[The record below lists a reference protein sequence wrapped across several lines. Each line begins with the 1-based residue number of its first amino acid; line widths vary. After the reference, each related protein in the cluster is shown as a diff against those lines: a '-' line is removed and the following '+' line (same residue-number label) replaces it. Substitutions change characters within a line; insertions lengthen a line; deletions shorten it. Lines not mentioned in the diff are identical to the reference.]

1 MDRNK
6 IFKIISLAVILIPSV
21 LFFGLLIYFFI
32 RNLIIF
38 NKIYSP
44 IVLTIVAYWG
54 TFWLISM
61 YFGVKALRKGYK
73 DKKTII
79 PVCLLFSFHVMNGL
93 CYFPHFGA
101 KYGFIDRKDGI
112 YFLALFLSVVTGI
125 WVYCKLV
132 KFFKN

>member
-1 MDRNK
+1 MDKNK

-21 LFFGLLIYFFI
+21 LFFGLFNYFFI

-44 IVLTIVAYWG
+44 IVLTIVAYLG

-73 DKKTII
+73 DKKQ
-79 PVCLLFSFHVMNGL
+79 LYRF
-93 CYFPHFGA
+93 
-101 KYGFIDRKDGI
+101 
-112 YFLALFLSVVTGI
+112 
-125 WVYCKLV
+125 VYC
-132 KFFKN
+132 FPFM